1 MGHFVISYVDA
12 DPDSDDA
19 PTVPVAKA
27 ANELLNVEN
36 VDASFVVTEA
46 DDGILYVSARSIGDI
61 NVQIIME
68 RFNGGGHA
76 NVAGAQLKDKKKEDF
91 FVELKQV
98 LKEMTEAGEI

>member
-1 MGHFVISYVDA
+1 MEENRINEVPPSKTGKHVIIDYYRGSMG
-12 DPDSDDA
+12 
-19 PTVPVAKA
+19 
-27 ANELLNVEN
+27 LL
-36 VDASFVVTEA
+36 VTEA

-61 NVQIIME
+61 NVQVIME

-98 LKEMTEAGEI
+98 LKEMTEAGDI